1 MSQLFLLKND
11 VNGNFFHQHHLLYNQ
26 IILFI
31 FLILGN
37 LLEAK
42 TYCKVVSEFGL
53 LKEETLTKAIQ
64 EEEKKGAEFVTI
76 TVDNETAYIIF
87 KTKK

>member
-1 MSQLFLLKND
+1 MKKK
-11 VNGNFFHQHHLLYNQ
+11 

-53 LKEETLTKAIQ
+53 LKEE
-64 EEEKKGAEFVTI
+64 KKGTEFVTI

>member
-1 MSQLFLLKND
+1 MKKK
-11 VNGNFFHQHHLLYNQ
+11 

-31 FLILGN
+31 FLILEN

-64 EEEKKGAEFVTI
+64 EEE
-76 TVDNETAYIIF
+76 
-87 KTKK
+87 

>member
-1 MSQLFLLKND
+1 MKKK
-11 VNGNFFHQHHLLYNQ
+11 

-53 LKEETLTKAIQ
+53 LKEETVTKTIQ
-64 EEEKKGAEFVTI
+64 EEKKGAEFVTI

>member
-1 MSQLFLLKND
+1 MKKK
-11 VNGNFFHQHHLLYNQ
+11 

-87 KTKK
+87 KTHLQSNKDNKDVDAFLFLLNLV

>member
-1 MSQLFLLKND
+1 MKKK
-11 VNGNFFHQHHLLYNQ
+11 

-31 FLILGN
+31 FLILEN

-42 TYCKVVSEFGL
+42 TYCKVVSEFRL

>member
-1 MSQLFLLKND
+1 MKKK
-11 VNGNFFHQHHLLYNQ
+11 

-53 LKEETLTKAIQ
+53 LKEETVTKTIQ
-64 EEEKKGAEFVTI
+64 EEKKGAEFVTI
-76 TVDNETAYIIF
+76 TVDNETACIIF

>member
-1 MSQLFLLKND
+1 MKKK
-11 VNGNFFHQHHLLYNQ
+11 

-53 LKEETLTKAIQ
+53 LKEETLTKVIQ
-64 EEEKKGAEFVTI
+64 EEKKGAEFVTI

>member
-1 MSQLFLLKND
+1 MKKK
-11 VNGNFFHQHHLLYNQ
+11 

-37 LLEAK
+37 LLETK
-42 TYCKVVSEFGL
+42 TYCKVISEFEL

-64 EEEKKGAEFVTI
+64 KEEKKGVEFVTI

>member
-1 MSQLFLLKND
+1 MKKK
-11 VNGNFFHQHHLLYNQ
+11 

-42 TYCKVVSEFGL
+42 IYCKVVSEFGL
-53 LKEETLTKAIQ
+53 LKEETLTKVIQ

>member
-1 MSQLFLLKND
+1 MKKK
-11 VNGNFFHQHHLLYNQ
+11 

-53 LKEETLTKAIQ
+53 LKEETVTKAIQ
-64 EEEKKGAEFVTI
+64 EEKKGAEFVTI

>member
-1 MSQLFLLKND
+1 MKKK
-11 VNGNFFHQHHLLYNQ
+11 

-42 TYCKVVSEFGL
+42 TYCKVVSEF
-53 LKEETLTKAIQ
+53 
-64 EEEKKGAEFVTI
+64 
-76 TVDNETAYIIF
+76 
-87 KTKK
+87 

>member
-1 MSQLFLLKND
+1 MKKK
-11 VNGNFFHQHHLLYNQ
+11 

-53 LKEETLTKAIQ
+53 LKEETVTKAIQ
-64 EEEKKGAEFVTI
+64 EEEKKGA
-76 TVDNETAYIIF
+76 
-87 KTKK
+87 

>member
-1 MSQLFLLKND
+1 MKKK
-11 VNGNFFHQHHLLYNQ
+11 

-37 LLEAK
+37 ILEAK
-42 TYCKVVSEFGL
+42 PYCKVVSEFGL
-53 LKEETLTKAIQ
+53 LKEETLTKTIQ